1 MLHSTTFKY
10 ISNISITIGDTTMT
24 YKSKFG
30 FGCMRLPLTDEN
42 DPTSVDQELFN
53 QMVDKYMEK
62 GFNYFDTSYAYHG
75 GTSETA
81 IRKAV
86 VERYPRESYQICD
99 KMPTWA
105 LTSEEDNE
113 KFVNEMLER
122 LSIDYFDV
130 FFIHNINVPWLK
142 LAEKS
147 NTFEYVKKMKEDGV
161 ARKIG
166 FSFHDDSKLLKKVL
180 DKYGDFLDIVQL
192 ELNYLD
198 WEDPSIEARKCYE
211 LCVEHDIDVYV
222 MEPLKGG
229 VIVNLPDEIKND
241 FEEFNPDK
249 SIASLAIRFC
259 ASLDNVK
266 MVLSGMS
273 KMSDLDDNIDT
284 FENFEPLTASE
295 SEFLENMALKLR
307 EKVAVPCSEC
317 GYCIDACPEMIPIP
331 EYFNIYNISKNQPQS
346 NIYRLYYDK
355 LGDEKVP
362 ASECTYCG
370 TCIEH
375 CTQKIDIPEEL
386 EKLCEHFEEGFS
398 PYG

>member
-1 MLHSTTFKY
+1 M
-10 ISNISITIGDTTMT
+10 N

-30 FGCMRLPLTDEN
+30 FGCMRLPLTDESN
-42 DPTSVDQELFN
+42 PTSVNQELFN
-53 QMVDKYMEK
+53 KMVDKYLEK

-75 GTSETA
+75 GVSETA

-105 LTSEEDNE
+105 LTSKEDNE

-122 LSIDYFDV
+122 LGIDYFDV
-130 FFIHNINVPWLK
+130 FFVHNINVPWLK
-142 LAEKS
+142 LAEEHDS
-147 NTFEYVKKMKEDGV
+147 FEYIKKMKDDGV
-161 ARKIG
+161 AHKIG
-166 FSFHDDSKLLKKVL
+166 FSFHDDSKLLKEVL
-180 DKYGDFLDIVQL
+180 EKYGDFIDIVQL

-198 WEDPSIEARKCYE
+198 WEDPAIEARKCYE
-211 LCVEHDIDVYV
+211 LCVEHDLDVYV

-241 FEEFNPDK
+241 FKKFSPDK
-249 SIASLAIRFC
+249 SIASFAIRFC

-266 MVLSGMS
+266 IVLSGMS

-284 FENFEPLTASE
+284 YENFEPLSDVE
-295 SEFLENMALKLR
+295 HEFLEKMASKLR
-307 EKVAVPCSEC
+307 KSVAVPCSEC

-331 EYFNIYNISKNQPQS
+331 EYFNLYNTSKNQPES

-370 TCIEH
+370 TCVEH
-375 CTQKIDIPEEL
+375 CTQKIDIPEAL
-386 EKLCEHFEEGFS
+386 EKVCEHFEEGFS

>member
-1 MLHSTTFKY
+1 
-10 ISNISITIGDTTMT
+10 MT

-42 DPTSVDQELFN
+42 NPSSVDQELFN
-53 QMVDKYMEK
+53 QMVDRYMEK

-75 GTSETA
+75 GVSETA

-86 VERYPRESYQICD
+86 VERYPRESFQICD

-105 LTSEEDNE
+105 LTSEEDND

-122 LSIDYFDV
+122 LAIDYFDV

-142 LAEKS
+142 LAEKC
-147 NTFEYVKKMKEDGV
+147 NTFEYIKKMKENGV

-180 DKYGDFLDIVQL
+180 DKYGDFLDIAQL

-198 WEDPSIEARKCYE
+198 WDDPSIEARKCYE
-211 LCVEHDIDVYV
+211 LCVEHGLDVYV

-249 SIASLAIRFC
+249 SIASFAIRFC
-259 ASLDNVK
+259 ASLDSVK

-284 FENFEPLTASE
+284 YENFEPLTDNE

-331 EYFNIYNISKNQPQS
+331 EYFDIYNTSKNQPQS

>member
-1 MLHSTTFKY
+1 
-10 ISNISITIGDTTMT
+10 MT

-42 DPTSVDQELFN
+42 DPTSVNQELFN
-53 QMVDKYMEK
+53 EMVDKYMEK

-75 GTSETA
+75 GVSETA

-99 KMPTWA
+99 KLPTWA
-105 LTSEEDNE
+105 LTSKEDND
-113 KFVNEMLER
+113 KFVDEMLER
-122 LSIDYFDV
+122 LGIDYFDV
-130 FFIHNINVPWLK
+130 FFVHNINVPWLK
-142 LAEKS
+142 LAEEHDS
-147 NTFEYVKKMKEDGV
+147 FEYVKRMKDNGV
-161 ARKIG
+161 AKKIG
-166 FSFHDDSKLLKKVL
+166 FSFHDNSELLKEVL
-180 DKYGDFLDIVQL
+180 EKYGKDLDVVQL

-198 WEDPSIEARKCYE
+198 WEDPAIEARKCYE
-211 LCVEHDIDVYV
+211 LCVEHGLDVYV

-241 FEEFNPDK
+241 FNEFNPDK
-249 SIASLAIRFC
+249 SIASFAIRFC
-259 ASLDNVK
+259 ASLEHVK
-266 MVLSGMS
+266 IVLSGMS

-284 FENFEPLTASE
+284 YESFVPLSDEE
-295 SEFLENMALKLR
+295 SEFLERMAIKLG
-307 EKVAVPCSEC
+307 ESVAVPCSEC
-317 GYCIDACPEMIPIP
+317 GYCLDACPEMIPIQ
-331 EYFNIYNISKNQPQS
+331 EYFSLYNTSKNQPES

-362 ASECTYCG
+362 ASECNYCG

-375 CTQKIDIPEEL
+375 CTQKIDIPKEL
-386 EKLCEHFEEGFS
+386 EKVCEHFEEGFS